1 MKKVFRRLLFWGG
14 IVLVILFF
22 VTIAHDY
29 YLAQT
34 SIYAVPLGI
43 QFTIG
48 LSGILFLIPGCA
60 CMIISSI
67 LKKKEMK

>member
-1 MKKVFRRLLFWGG
+1 MKKVFRRLLFCGG

-29 YLAQT
+29 YLAKT

-43 QFTIG
+43 QFTII
-48 LSGILFLIPGCA
+48 LSSILFLIPGCV
-60 CMIISSI
+60 CMIIAWI
-67 LKKKEMK
+67 LKKNEEK